1 MAIPKILIV
10 DDEKDMRQIFNK
22 NLSVK
27 FECEV
32 IEAVNG
38 YEAIEH
44 LQKGGIDLVLL
55 DIKMPG
61 ISGRE
66 VIQKA
71 RELSKDTVIIVV
83 TKYDS
88 PQFSQELKSF
98 NADYIP
104 KPASLTILRD
114 KVEEKLKAIGKL
126 SLRNT

>member
-1 MAIPKILIV
+1 MPIPRILIV

-32 IEAVNG
+32 IEAPNG

-44 LQKGGIDLVLL
+44 LKKGGIDLVLL

-71 RELSKDTVIIVV
+71 RELSKDIVIIVV

-88 PQFSQELKSF
+88 PQFSQELKKF
-98 NADYIP
+98 NAEYIP
-104 KPASLTILRD
+104 KPASLKILRD

-126 SLRNT
+126 SLRSI

>member
-1 MAIPKILIV
+1 MGIPRILIV
-10 DDEKDMRQIFNK
+10 DDEADMRRLFNK

-27 FECEV
+27 IECEV
-32 IEAVNG
+32 IEVTNG

-44 LQKGGIDLVLL
+44 LQKGGIDLILL

-71 RELSKDTVIIVV
+71 REFSQETIIIVI

-88 PQFSQELKSF
+88 PQFAQELKAF

-104 KPASLTILRD
+104 KPASLKLLRD
-114 KVEEKLKAIGKL
+114 KVEEKLKVIGKL
-126 SLRNT
+126 TFKQI